1 MSWVSSAIG
10 AVAGLWGAHQSSAA
24 QYAATREQMAFQERM
39 SNTAHQREVADLRA
53 AGLNPILS
61 ANGGASTPSG
71 SNGAY
76 TGFGQ
81 DMASGAN
88 AGTAVAQQRMQE
100 KLAAEQ
106 RRNVAAD
113 TQVKLATA
121 SKENT
126 VSEFVGMQMLANIAN
141 LFANQENLKSQTQ
154 YRDGPLTEKT
164 KSDVRVNESII
175 ELQESQRLLNNA
187 NRFATIQLTPL
198 IADKII
204 ATTDNI
210 RQDTKLKVSQE
221 QLNYVEAETKKV
233 QQGYLDSQT
242 ALNRLTAKGIPY
254 DVAVKEVNAATAKAG
269 LRKNQDYDRYYGT
282 DPDDAYGSI
291 RRVLGN
297 LEGVGITGPNIGQIL
312 QFLK

>member
-24 QYAATREQMAFQERM
+24 QYAATKEQMAFQERM

-61 ANGGASTPSG
+61 ANGGASTPAG
-71 SNGAY
+71 SNAAY
-76 TGFGQ
+76 TGYGQ

-126 VSEFVGMQMLANIAN
+126 VAEFVGTQMLANIAN
-141 LFANQENLKSQTQ
+141 LFANTENLRSQTE
-154 YRDGPLTEKT
+154 YRNGPLTEKT

-187 NRFATIQLTPL
+187 NRFATIRLTPL

-204 ATTDNI
+204 ETTNNI

-269 LRKNQDYDRYYGT
+269 LRRNEDFDRYYGT
-282 DPDDAYGSI
+282 DTDDLYGYVA
-291 RRVLGN
+291 R
-297 LEGVGITGPNIGQIL
+297 NIGNVTGL
-312 QFLK
+312 AGSGLGDLLKFLK

>member
-24 QYAATREQMAFQERM
+24 QYAATKEQMAFQERM

-61 ANGGASTPSG
+61 ANGGASTPAG
-71 SNGAY
+71 SNAAY
-76 TGFGQ
+76 TGYGR
-81 DMASGAN
+81 DIASGAN

-106 RRNVAAD
+106 RRNVSAD
-113 TQVKLATA
+113 TQVKLAMA
-121 SKENT
+121 EKENT
-126 VSEFVGMQMLANIAN
+126 ISEFIGIEMLANIAN
-141 LFANQENLKSQTQ
+141 LFASQENLKSQTE
-154 YRDGPLTEKT
+154 YRDGPLTEKI

-187 NRFATIQLTPL
+187 NRFATIRLTPL
-198 IADKII
+198 IADKIV

-221 QLNYVEAETKKV
+221 QLNYVLAETKKV
-233 QQGYLDSQT
+233 EQGYLDSQT
-242 ALNRLTAKGIPY
+242 ALNRLLAKGIPY

-269 LRKNQDYDRYYGT
+269 LRKNQDFDRYYDT
-282 DPDDAYGSI
+282 NPDDTYGSLA
-291 RRVLGN
+291 RVVGNISGLVGSGLGN
-297 LEGVGITGPNIGQIL
+297 LL
-312 QFLK
+312 SFLR